1 MASDSAPP
9 DRPGRADGGSPAEQ
23 SEEGGQP
30 ERFGPLLV
38 ARHRK
43 DDGRSLILYT
53 REQPRS

>member
-1 MASDSAPP
+1 MAADSASP
-9 DRPGRADGGSPAEQ
+9 DRPLRADGSSSAEQ

-53 REQPRS
+53 REEPRP

>member
-1 MASDSAPP
+1 MAPDSAPQ
-9 DRPGRADGGSPAEQ
+9 DRPESGDGGSRAKQ
-23 SEEGGQP
+23 SEEGAQP

-53 REQPRS
+53 REEPRP